1 MGYGDFGIFNQ
12 GPART
17 PTLDALSDESVC
29 LTQHYSSSCVCAP
42 ARASLLTGRYPHRTG
57 AIDTLE
63 GLGLDRLAIREI
75 TLADHLS
82 NAGYATGM
90 VGKWHLGALDP
101 RYHPNARGFDEFLG
115 FRGGWADYYNW
126 RLDRNGS
133 TETADGRYLT
143 DVFATEAANFIARH
157 AGNPFFLHVAF
168 NAPHTP
174 LQAPEELVEQY
185 VKAGMDRGVALIYAM
200 NERMDAGVGQILD
213 ALDSAGCAD
222 NTIVLFTSDNGP
234 ALGQTGYIKPQNSSV
249 DSIGQ
254 ESEQVLS
261 MQRFNCNFN
270 GGKGNVYEGG
280 IRIPMIV
287 RWPDSIPCGQ
297 SNDTLVHY
305 VDWLPTILDAAGVD
319 PIKGPKIDGASV
331 LSLLQGK
338 PALEQPRRFWQWNR
352 YTPLIESNAAI
363 RDGQW
368 KLVRPQIAAAMH
380 VASEHQQMDA
390 DLKYRPELHH
400 HALLDQE
407 PSRSIPDP
415 PPAELYDLI
424 NDPQETTNLAS
435 AKPKRTAKLLA
446 ELESWFAEVDI
457 ERRSISD

>member
-1 MGYGDFGIFNQ
+1 M
-12 GPART
+12 
-17 PTLDALSDESVC
+17 
-29 LTQHYSSSCVCAP
+29 
-42 ARASLLTGRYPHRTG
+42 
-57 AIDTLE
+57 
-63 GLGLDRLAIREI
+63 
-75 TLADHLS
+75 
-82 NAGYATGM
+82 
-90 VGKWHLGALDP
+90 
-101 RYHPNARGFDEFLG
+101 
-115 FRGGWADYYNW
+115 
-126 RLDRNGS
+126 
-133 TETADGRYLT
+133 
-143 DVFATEAANFIARH
+143 
-157 AGNPFFLHVAF
+157 
-168 NAPHTP
+168 
-174 LQAPEELVEQY
+174 
-185 VKAGMDRGVALIYAM
+185 
-200 NERMDAGVGQILD
+200 
-213 ALDSAGCAD
+213 
-222 NTIVLFTSDNGP
+222 
-234 ALGQTGYIKPQNSSV
+234 
-249 DSIGQ
+249 
-254 ESEQVLS
+254 
-261 MQRFNCNFN
+261 
-270 GGKGNVYEGG
+270 
-280 IRIPMIV
+280 
-287 RWPDSIPCGQ
+287 
-297 SNDTLVHY
+297 HY